1 MSAEIKLL
9 VVTEEPAQ
17 AEDIQSR
24 VGNQFPQFLHIHPS
38 EVRREIAR
46 LQPDIVLLHEMKDG
60 SGIQLIPY
68 ISREVSDVF
77 IIYLTERRDPVRT
90 RDVSRAGAFDVLFLP
105 DEITALEDV
114 LSRAVKAHQAKE
126 YRSEASA
133 SFTWGRGQII
143 SFYSGKGGC
152 GRSLISSTLA
162 QTLQLDSTS
171 GVLLVDLNLQYGGL
185 ESYLNIESDRSIYD
199 LTPVLEELNDNHIRN
214 VTVVEPY
221 SQVEVLTSPAD
232 AEIADQVTEDHVE
245 RLLRAAR
252 LYYDYILVDLPTE
265 MSTLTFTALEESDK
279 LFYVMN
285 PDSVSMRIFGR
296 VLDLFGKIGVDT
308 SDRLEVILNRIS
320 RDYELNAKTVQQ
332 HFPYPVIGEIH
343 EDTKRLQQMINRG
356 TPLRT
361 SRRERGLSVFAR
373 DIQKIAKRLL
383 SQQAGKTA

>member
-1 MSAEIKLL
+1 MSADIKLL

-68 ISREVSDVF
+68 ISREVPDVF

-114 LSRAVKAHQAKE
+114 LSRAVKAYQAKE

-199 LTPVLEELNDNHIRN
+199 LTPVLDELNDNHIRN

-221 SQVEVLTSPAD
+221 SQVEVLVSPAD
-232 AEIADQVTEDHVE
+232 AEIAEQVTEDHIE
-245 RLLRAAR
+245 RLLRTAR